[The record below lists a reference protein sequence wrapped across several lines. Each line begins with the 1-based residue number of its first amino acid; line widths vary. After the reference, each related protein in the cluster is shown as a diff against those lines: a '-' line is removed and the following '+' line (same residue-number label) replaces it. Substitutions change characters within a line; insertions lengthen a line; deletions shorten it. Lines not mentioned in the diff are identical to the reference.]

1 MESMAFP
8 ERAPTPHERQ
18 TAILERIATNA
29 PLQGTLDAL
38 VAHVESQLPGAIGS
52 LYLLD
57 PDGRH
62 LRCASAHGLPLGY
75 RIACDRV
82 AIGPFEGSCGA
93 AAHRREPVFTADIA
107 SDPLWRARR
116 ELAASHG

>member
-1 MESMAFP
+1 MAIP

-38 VAHVESQLPGAIGS
+38 IAHIEAQIPGSIGS

-57 PDGRH
+57 PDGH
-62 LRCASAHGLPLGY
+62 LVCLYYYMEQVGWDGKPRPRSQRRTATHPWPETLTPLSDTYTDQTYMGPLG
-75 RIACDRV
+75 
-82 AIGPFEGSCGA
+82 
-93 AAHRREPVFTADIA
+93 
-107 SDPLWRARR
+107 
-116 ELAASHG
+116 